1 MLSLEKL
8 SAYSGISVRTLR
20 TFLKDDP
27 IDPMP
32 HYRPRGK
39 IYVRLGEFNAWM
51 AKQRGDSKQDLDRR
65 VAETMAGLRKSSA

>member
-20 TFLKDDP
+20 TFLKDP

-39 IYVRLGEFNAWM
+39 IYVRWGEFNAWM
-51 AKQRGDSKQDLDRR
+51 AKQRGDSKQDLNRLVD
-65 VAETMAGLRKSSA
+65 ETAAGFRKSSA